1 MVHLLS
7 DHLYQ
12 AWLDFQHQG
21 RAGLNQE
28 HIRPEIAES
37 WRRSRQAGIKP
48 ELKKIPLVLSKE
60 ELFSRRRDREELINL
75 AAPYLKSLYTFVQG
89 SGFIVS
95 LVDEAGYILES
106 IGDPETLR
114 QARECRLVPGACLA
128 EATSGTNATGLALR
142 LLRPIQVFAA
152 EHYIESLHPFTC
164 SAAPIMGL
172 AGQVLG
178 AISMTG
184 SFEKV
189 HSHTLGMVVAATQAI
204 EGQLKINRALE
215 RMMVLNRYQS
225 AIMEAISEGLLAL
238 DEQGRLTRLN
248 QAAAR
253 ILRLN
258 SEGAIGQHIEEIL
271 GEGNP
276 VCRALQ
282 KAEEISEEEWQQ
294 ESWRG
299 QIHCTL
305 SCRPIYNSQQR
316 LVGMVVVVREI
327 QKVKQLVSRM
337 VGARARFSFSDLI
350 GSNPEFM
357 RTLELA
363 RQAARSN
370 STVLL
375 LGESGTGK
383 EVFAQ
388 AIHNSGPRASGPF
401 IAINCAAL
409 PRELIGSELF
419 GYAEGAFT
427 GAKRGGNPGKFEL
440 ADGGTVFLDEI
451 GEMPLEMQAHLLRV
465 LQERTVMRI
474 GGQQIIPVDVRVI
487 AATNKN
493 LLEEVE
499 KGRFRL
505 DLYYRLNV
513 LSIRMVPLRQRPDDI
528 MPLARFFL
536 QQMAA
541 RLGKEIKGFHPRAEE
556 ILVRYSWPG
565 NVRELEN
572 VIERAVNVANG
583 PWISPAELGPELYSE
598 GKPLPQTAVTSK
610 NLRPS
615 LDEETIVR
623 TIKRCQG
630 NMARAARELGVARST
645 LYRKLEQLGLL
656 RDSQ

>member
-12 AWLDFQHQG
+12 AWLEFQRQG
-21 RAGLNQE
+21 RAGINQE
-28 HIRPEIAES
+28 HLRPEIAES
-37 WRRSRQAGIKP
+37 WRRSRQAGIKS
-48 ELKKIPLVLSKE
+48 ELKKVPLVLGKE
-60 ELFSRRRDREELINL
+60 ELFSRRREREELINL
-75 AAPYLKSLYTFVQG
+75 ATPYLKSLYSFVQG

-95 LVDEAGYILES
+95 LVDEEGYLLES
-106 IGDPETLR
+106 VGDPETLR
-114 QARECRLVPGACLA
+114 LARECRLVPGACLA
-128 EATSGTNATGLALR
+128 EGVSGTNATGLALR

-152 EHYIESLHPFTC
+152 EHYLEGLHPWTC

-172 AGQVLG
+172 AGQPLG

-215 RMMVLNRYQS
+215 RMTVLNRYQS

-238 DEQGRLTRLN
+238 DEQGRVTRLN

-258 SEGAIGQHIEEIL
+258 SEGAIGQKIDEIL

-276 VCRALQ
+276 VSRALTR
-282 KAEEISEEEWQQ
+282 AEEISEEEWQQ

-299 QIHCTL
+299 QIHCTV

-327 QKVKQLVSRM
+327 QKVRQLVSKM
-337 VGARARFSFSDLI
+337 VGARARFSFNDLI
-350 GSNPEFM
+350 GTNPAFL
-357 RTLELA
+357 RTVELA

-388 AIHNSGPRASGPF
+388 AIHNAGPRASGPF

-427 GAKRGGNPGKFEL
+427 GAKRGGNSGKFEL

-474 GGQQIIPVDVRVI
+474 GGQQVIPVDVRVI

-493 LLEEVE
+493 LREEVE

-513 LSIRMVPLRQRPDDI
+513 LTIQMVPLRQRPDDI

-536 QQMAA
+536 QQLTE
-541 RLGKEIKGFHPRAEE
+541 RLGKQIRGFHPRAEE
-556 ILVRYSWPG
+556 LLVRYSWPG

-572 VIERAVNVANG
+572 VIERAVNVAQG
-583 PWISPAELGPELYSE
+583 PWLTPAELGPEFLME
-598 GKPLPQTAVTSK
+598 GKSLRLEPVNSK
-610 NLRPS
+610 TMRRS
-615 LDEETIVR
+615 LDEETILN

-630 NMARAARELGVARST
+630 NLARAARELGVARST
-645 LYRKLEQLGLL
+645 LYRRLEQLGLL
-656 RDSQ
+656 RDR